1 MGVGHIVWKAQ
12 RRSRIS
18 VATILQ
24 VGLEEEALHLAAFGL
39 LLGLDVVEGES
50 EGGGRRQ
57 PGLE

>member
-1 MGVGHIVWKAQ
+1 MGVDQTIWKVQ
-12 RRSRIS
+12 GRSHIS
-18 VATILQ
+18 VATIAQ

-39 LLGLDVVEGES
+39 LLGLDVMEREL